1 MSKFFLISAAMAALI
16 LTTGCGDGR
25 PSRVKTSGQVLLNG
39 EPLTFKGD
47 GFVQVIP
54 DDNRPATGRINPSD
68 GTFTLTTFEDGDGVV
83 PGEHKVTVLVN
94 ALGPGGQ
101 SVNLLPRE
109 YADASTSG
117 LTVVI
122 DKPNDALKI
131 ELEGK
136 LRAAPDS
143 SNALK
148 GDASGF

>member
-1 MSKFFLISAAMAALI
+1 MSKSILISAALAALMFA
-16 LTTGCGDGR
+16 GCGDGR
-25 PSRVKTSGQVLLNG
+25 PSVVKTSGQVFING
-39 EPLTFKGD
+39 EPLTFEGD

-54 DDNRPATGRINPSD
+54 VDSRPATGKINPSD
-68 GTFTLTTFEDGDGVV
+68 GTFTLTTFVDGDGVI
-83 PGEHKVTVLVN
+83 PGEHPATILVN

-109 YADASTSG
+109 YSDASTSG

-122 DKPNDALKI
+122 DQPTDSLKI

-136 LRAAPDS
+136 MRAAPDS
-143 SNALK
+143 SNALR

>member
-1 MSKFFLISAAMAALI
+1 MSKFLLISAAFAALM
-16 LTTGCGDGR
+16 LVGCGDGR
-25 PSRVKTSGQVLLNG
+25 PSRVKVSGQVLLNG

-54 DDNRPATGRINPSD
+54 ADNRPATGKINPSD
-68 GTFTLTTFEDGDGVV
+68 GTFTLTTFENGDGVV
-83 PGEHKVTVLVN
+83 PGEHPVTVLVN

-109 YADASTSG
+109 YADATTSE

-122 DKPNDALKI
+122 NEPTDSLKI

-136 LRAAPDS
+136 MRAAPDNA
-143 SNALK
+143 NALK

>member
-1 MSKFFLISAAMAALI
+1 MSKYFLISAALAALI
-16 LTTGCGDGR
+16 LTGCGDGR

-39 EPLTFKGD
+39 QPLTFKGD

-54 DDNRPATGRINPSD
+54 ADNRPATGKINPSD

-83 PGEHKVTVLVN
+83 PGEHKVAVWVN

-101 SVNLLPRE
+101 AVNLLPRE
-109 YADASTSG
+109 YADTSSSG
-117 LTVVI
+117 LTIVV
-122 DKPNDALKI
+122 DQATDALKI

-136 LRAAPDS
+136 MRTAPDS
-143 SNALK
+143 SNALR

>member
-1 MSKFFLISAAMAALI
+1 MCKYFLISAALAALI
-16 LTTGCGDGR
+16 ISGCGDGR
-25 PSRVKTSGQVLLNG
+25 PSRVKASGQVLING

-54 DDNRPATGRINPSD
+54 ADNRPATGKINPSD
-68 GTFTLTTFEDGDGVV
+68 GTFTLTTFENEDGVV
-83 PGEHKVTVLVN
+83 TGEHPVTVQVN

-101 SVNLLPRE
+101 SVNLLPAE

-122 DKPNDALKI
+122 DQPTESLKI

-136 LRAAPDS
+136 MRAAPNSDK
-143 SNALK
+143 ALR
-148 GDASGF
+148 GDAPAF

>member
-1 MSKFFLISAAMAALI
+1 MSKLLLISAALAAL
-16 LTTGCGDGR
+16 TFAGCGDGR
-25 PSRVKTSGQVLLNG
+25 PAVVKTSGQVLFNG
-39 EPLTFKGD
+39 EPLTFQGD

-54 DDNRPATGRINPSD
+54 ADSRPATGKINPSD
-68 GTFTLTTFEDGDGVV
+68 GTFTLTTFENGDGAI
-83 PGEHKVTVLVN
+83 PGEHPVTILVN

-101 SVNLLPRE
+101 SVNLLPKE
-109 YADASTSG
+109 YADVGTSG
-117 LTVVI
+117 LTVAI
-122 DKPNDALKI
+122 DKPTDSLKI